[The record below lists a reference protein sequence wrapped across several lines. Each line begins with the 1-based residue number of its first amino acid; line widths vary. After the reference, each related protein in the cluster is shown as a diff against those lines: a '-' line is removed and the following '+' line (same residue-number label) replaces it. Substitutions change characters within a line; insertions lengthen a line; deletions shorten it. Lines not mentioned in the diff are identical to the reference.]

1 MEQVRVGF
9 IGAGGIAQR
18 HYDVLRGF
26 HDVKVVAFA
35 DPLLER
41 ALSLARRGNAKAYED
56 YRVMLEDE
64 ELNALYICVPPF
76 AHGEF
81 EMAAVD
87 LSMPFFVEKPLALEW
102 EKAARISQAVQDKKL
117 LTAVGYHWRYMTT
130 VEEAKELLADR
141 PPHLVLGYW
150 LDCTP
155 PPAWW
160 VRDDQSGGQMIEQ
173 TTHVF
178 DLARYLTGEVDSL
191 FAMGSHIE
199 RAGFPDADIFET
211 TTASLRFASGAL
223 GNISSTCLLNWQH
236 RVGLHLFCQGQ
247 VIEISEHESMID
259 IGQGRPVNGQRGDPV
274 VREDRDFIDAVLGT
288 SNHIRVP
295 YGEALKTLQ
304 LTLAATQSAKE
315 GREIVLKDERMYA

>member
-1 MEQVRVGF
+1 MEQVHVGF

-64 ELNALYICVPPF
+64 ELHALYICVPPF

-81 EMAAVD
+81 ELAAVE
-87 LSMPFFVEKPLALEW
+87 LGLPFFVEKPLGLEW
-102 EKAARISQAVQDKKL
+102 EKAAHIAQAVQDKNL

-130 VEEAKELLADR
+130 VEEAKELLAQC

-150 LDCTP
+150 LDSTP
-155 PPAWW
+155 PPSWW
-160 VRDDQSGGQMIEQ
+160 VHEAQSGGQIVEQ
-173 TTHVF
+173 TTHIF

-191 FAMGSHIE
+191 FVMGSHIE
-199 RAGFPDADIFET
+199 RPEFPDADIFET
-211 TTASLRFASGAL
+211 TTATLRFASGAQ
-223 GNISSTCLLNWQH
+223 GNISSTCALNWTH

-247 VIEISEHESMID
+247 VIEISDYDMMVDS
-259 IGQGRPVNGQRGDPV
+259 GRGRPVNGQRGDPV
-274 VREDRDFIDAVLGT
+274 VREDRDFIDAVLGI
-288 SNHIRVP
+288 SNQIRVP
-295 YGEALKTLQ
+295 YAEALQTFK

-315 GREIVLKDERMYA
+315 GREIVLKNEPMYA